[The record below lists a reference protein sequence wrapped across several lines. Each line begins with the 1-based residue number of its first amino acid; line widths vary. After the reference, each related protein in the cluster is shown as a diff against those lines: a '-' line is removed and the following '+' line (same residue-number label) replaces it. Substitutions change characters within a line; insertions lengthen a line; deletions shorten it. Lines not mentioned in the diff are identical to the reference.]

1 MLPLL
6 LALALQVPDTAAPVT
21 DRRVFDSLMVDV
33 RTLDST
39 IRVDLR
45 YRTDSNFTGAP
56 LPGYEANLAFYR
68 REGAAALVRVQ
79 RRLRAQG
86 LGLLIYDS
94 YRPARAT
101 AAMVAWAHRVGHPE
115 YVTGGYIA
123 SRSRHNL
130 GLAIDL
136 TLCDLRT
143 GRPLEMGTPFDTFSP
158 AAHEANATGLARR
171 NRDLL
176 RHAMEAEGFEQYD
189 MEWWHYSYKVDREVR
204 FDVPVGGV

>member
-6 LALALQVPDTAAPVT
+6 LIALVQAPDTAAPPVT
-21 DRRVFDSLMVDV
+21 DPRVFDSLMVDV
-33 RTLDST
+33 RTLDPT
-39 IRVDLR
+39 IRVDLK
-45 YRTDSNFTGAP
+45 YHTDSNFTGAV
-56 LPGYEANLAFYR
+56 LPGYEADHAYYR
-68 REGAAALVRVQ
+68 REGAAALARVQ
-79 RRLRAQG
+79 RRLRSRG

-101 AAMVAWAHRVGHPE
+101 AAMVAWAARVGHPE

-143 GRPLEMGTPFDTFSP
+143 GKPLEMGTPFDTFSP
-158 AAHEANATGLARR
+158 EAHEANATGLARK

-176 RHAMEAEGFEQYD
+176 RHAMEAEGFEQYE

-204 FDVPVGGV
+204 FDVPVR